1 MIVSH
6 SHRFIFVKT
15 GKTAGSSAELF
26 LSQLCGPMD
35 IVTGGM
41 EERDPAFAKYAQ
53 ARRPR
58 NLRISLPRALLVS
71 LPIPPLLPK
80 GKHRRARLTFYD
92 HMPALRIRRALSGSV
107 WNAYF
112 KFTIVRNPYDRAIS
126 QYFWNNRRPDKHTP
140 EKVNDYIQNRADP
153 YLLTNWHM
161 YSHRDKV
168 ILDHF
173 IRYECL
179 QSGLEAVLRK
189 LGISDT
195 VDLPGAKKGHRPESW
210 HYRDVIDQAS
220 RQRIEQISRRELEY
234 FGYEW

>member
-1 MIVSH
+1 
-6 SHRFIFVKT
+6 
-15 GKTAGSSAELF
+15 
-26 LSQLCGPMD
+26 
-35 IVTGGM
+35 
-41 EERDPAFAKYAQ
+41 
-53 ARRPR
+53 
-58 NLRISLPRALLVS
+58 
-71 LPIPPLLPK
+71 
-80 GKHRRARLTFYD
+80 
-92 HMPALRIRRALSGSV
+92 MPALRIRRALSSSV

-195 VDLPGAKKGHRPESW
+195 VDLPGAKKGHRPKSGIIVMSSTRRHDNALSKFLAVSSSTSAMSGDCQVILLNSQVPQIYTREGGCIGALAGLFSAIIMAMLMITDHANT
-210 HYRDVIDQAS
+210 HYN
-220 RQRIEQISRRELEY
+220 
-234 FGYEW
+234 